1 MWRGQRVQIVIN
13 HAVASRIRYQSR
25 KCRTFGTKHTR
36 RLIPT
41 KFPSVEFYWSTP
53 AVAAILSHTV
63 SSDGLASRSFTDWD
77 DDRPAAVD
85 AGGMDQVCYQT
96 VCITNLFIALWF
108 YWPVSSTTVLAQLQI
123 SNCGK
128 KHTYKLRLH
137 CGPTVTMM
145 SDCNWRTCL
154 SKNAMLLL
162 FKLIIS
168 KESWFFF
175 F

>member
-1 MWRGQRVQIVIN
+1 MQDFWYKTHSPTNSNEVSIRWVLLINLSGSCNTEPYRQQR
-13 HAVASRIRYQSR
+13 RP
-25 KCRTFGTKHTR
+25 G
-36 RLIPT
+36 LP
-41 KFPSVEFYWSTP
+41 KF
-53 AVAAILSHTV
+53 H
-63 SSDGLASRSFTDWD
+63 RD

-128 KHTYKLRLH
+128 KNTYKLRLH